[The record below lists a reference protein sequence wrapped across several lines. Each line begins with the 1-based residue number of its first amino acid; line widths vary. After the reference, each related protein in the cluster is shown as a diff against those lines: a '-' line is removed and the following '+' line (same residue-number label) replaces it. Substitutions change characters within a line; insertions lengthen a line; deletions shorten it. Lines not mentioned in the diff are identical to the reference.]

1 MIKNINILKS
11 LTILYAE
18 DDLIIQESITR
29 ILKMFFKEVF
39 IANNGNEAL
48 EIYQN
53 NKPDILMLDYVM
65 PYLDG
70 YQTAKI
76 IREVNKKIPIII
88 VSAYTD
94 KDKLLNAIELN
105 LIKYL
110 EKPILHE
117 TLINVFDS
125 VILFLEENN
134 LLLIKLDENTSYSF
148 ITKSVIKNNQEIILT
163 KNEILFLELL
173 LDKPNQL
180 VTKEL
185 IETHVFKESVDEN
198 TLRNMVYRLR
208 KKLDLE
214 IIVTIKDLGYLIKI
228 STFAHKT

>member
-1 MIKNINILKS
+1 MTKKISILKS

-18 DDLIIQESITR
+18 DDLIIQESVSR
-29 ILKMFFKEVF
+29 ILKMFFKEVY
-39 IANNGNEAL
+39 IANDGNETL

-53 NKPDILMLDYVM
+53 NKIDVLMLDYVM
-65 PYLDG
+65 PNLDG
-70 YQTAKI
+70 CQTAKI
-76 IREVNKKIPIII
+76 IREINKKIPIII

-117 TLINVFDS
+117 SLMNVLNS
-125 VILFLEENN
+125 VISFLEENN
-134 LLLIKLDENTSYSF
+134 LLQVKLDENTYYSF

-163 KNEILFLELL
+163 KNEVIFLELL

-180 VTKEL
+180 ISKET
-185 IETHVFKESVDEN
+185 IENQVFKESVDEN
-198 TLRNMVYRLR
+198 TLRNMVYRIR
-208 KKLDLE
+208 KKLDSE

-228 STFAHKT
+228 

>member
-1 MIKNINILKS
+1 MSNFDVLKS

-18 DDLIIQESITR
+18 DDGIIRESITR

-39 IANNGNEAL
+39 VANDGNEAL
-48 EIYQN
+48 EIYQ
-53 NKPDILMLDYVM
+53 KQKIDVIMFDYVM
-65 PYLDG
+65 PNLDG

-76 IREVNKKIPIII
+76 IREINKKIPIIL

-94 KDKLLNAIELN
+94 KEKLLNAIELN

-117 TLINVFDS
+117 NLVNVFNS
-125 VILFLEENN
+125 VIKSLEENN
-134 LLLIKLDENTSYSF
+134 LLFSKLDENCYYSF
-148 ITKSVIKNNQEIILT
+148 VTKKITKNDEEIILT
-163 KNEILFLELL
+163 KNEVLFIELL

-180 VTKEL
+180 ISKEV
-185 IETHVFKESVDEN
+185 IENRVFKETVDEN

-208 KKLDLE
+208 KKIDSE
-214 IIVTIKDLGYLIKI
+214 IILTIRDLGYLIKI
-228 STFAHKT
+228 QD